1 MLNGFSWTCFSGDPF
16 LPGQNPNHVKHIT
29 NEVRNAMSEQETD
42 LASQGVTAARDY
54 TEEISSA
61 LTSPAENRVKQ
72 WFLLKGRRPVVTAV
86 LLLAVFVLLVGL
98 AVVRPLNMRDLLTE
112 TNTIQTLF
120 TALLS
125 GAILLV
131 SIVVSINS
139 IVLSQEIT
147 DIESQQERISA
158 SMDFRRH
165 IEEFIEMDV
174 IPARP
179 AEFLRVVLY
188 TLLRQAQSLA
198 DIAADS
204 TNDEFREQVKTFADK
219 VSKDVEQARI
229 TLGDAR
235 FGTFQVLLVGLNYD
249 YSGQLYA
256 ARTFKHKY
264 ADTLTD
270 EEQEAID
277 DLTETL
283 TFFATGRE
291 YFKSL
296 YYKRELA
303 ELSSRLLYVSLP
315 VIVFTSYVLLA
326 LDANLVPKTTI
337 FGVPPLLL
345 FVTLAYVIALAPY
358 IVLTAYVIRAA
369 TITLRTLAAGPFI
382 LHKGSAIESL
392 DFERAEDSMNWED
405 ARSTTDD

>member
-1 MLNGFSWTCFSGDPF
+1 MLQRATRSSPAKT
-16 LPGQNPNHVKHIT
+16 PNRVKHIT
-29 NEVRNAMSEQETD
+29 NEVRNAMSKQETD
-42 LASQGVTAARDY
+42 LTSRGVDAARDY

-61 LTSPAENRVKQ
+61 LTNPAENRVKQ

-86 LLLAVFVLLVGL
+86 LLLAIFVLLVGL
-98 AVVRPLNMRDLLTE
+98 AVIRPLNMRDLLTK
-112 TNTIQTLF
+112 TNTVQTLF
-120 TALLS
+120 SALLS

-165 IEEFIEMDV
+165 IEEFIETDV

-179 AEFLRVVLY
+179 AEFLRVVLH
-188 TLLRQAQSLA
+188 TLLHQAQSLA

-204 TNDEFREQVKTFADK
+204 TNDEFREQVETFRDK
-219 VSKDVEQARI
+219 VSEDVDQART

-235 FGTFQVLLVGLNYD
+235 FGTFKVLLVGLNYD

-326 LDANLVPKTTI
+326 LDANLIPEMTI
-337 FGVPPLLL
+337 LGVPPLLL

-358 IVLTAYVIRAA
+358 VVLTAYVIRAA
-369 TITLRTLAAGPFI
+369 TIALRTLAAGPFI
-382 LHKGSAIESL
+382 LHKGSTIDSL
-392 DFERAEDSMNWED
+392 NFERAEDSMDWEETQN
-405 ARSTTDD
+405 TTND